1 MAKGR
6 PAHWNRSVIAHPNV
20 HANAGLVRAMSE
32 LYSDAPGFTTSD
44 ALAERERLRIE
55 DDAKAACQ
63 GVLMLE
69 VKA

>member
-20 HANAGLVRAMSE
+20 HANAGLLRAMTE
-32 LYSDAPGFTTSD
+32 LYSDAPGLVGND
-44 ALAERERLRIE
+44 ALAEKARYRIE
-55 DDAKAACQ
+55 DDAKRTCQ
-63 GVLMLE
+63 GVLVLE